1 MVVTNPE
8 FERAANCD
16 GFDIHLVSQPPNN
29 LDTNVLGLGFFRAI
43 QFIQHEQSPRTVDEL
58 IDAVKYAFEVFEPR
72 LLNHVFLSLQYMMI
86 EIMKNGGDNNFKLPH
101 VGKERMERHGLL
113 LHSVEIPKEVLLDC
127 VSSLLR
133 QHMSLHG
140 LSPEELVATDG
151 DGTQSNLAYITEQ
164 EESQHC
170 AEEVAGGDIHH
181 LTIA

>member
-43 QFIQHEQSPRTVDEL
+43 QL